1 MPNDYQ
7 TLVRFIRFQI
17 LPSVLVG
24 GGESLRDL
32 GQYFDDKLA
41 EPGNVRGD
49 VREMAERALTVAG
62 LNPSRFIPNASV
74 LNDPANHHRRAC
86 AATLLAMSIIRDTET
101 AELQRNLQRL
111 SRMQTAAV
119 QSELVSILKR
129 GDTVRSLRFPKLE
142 LKNFT
147 SAGTRA
153 RVWKFTT
160 EETFRRVH
168 EILWNCERQFLFS
181 PNPLAGKIDG
191 AFRDYFGDP
200 AALIDTSAIPFQPGG
215 GPPAWAPPNQTHLTV
230 VKEVMRRVCR
240 NFVNQN
246 VRIYFGGKGID
257 WGTNAYVSGTT
268 NPTKI
273 HVGGA
278 FFEMNTH
285 GLGSMAGTIIHEC
298 THTFARTE
306 DHDYESPACKALVAG
321 SVDEALS
328 NADSYRFF
336 AEAAFG

>member
-7 TLVRFIRFQI
+7 TLVNYIRALI
-17 LPSVLVG
+17 PTLHVNV
-24 GGESLRDL
+24 GESLRDL
-32 GQYFDDKLA
+32 GNYFDIKYAD
-41 EPGNVRGD
+41 PDNVRRD
-49 VREMAERALTVAG
+49 VGKMAKRALKAAG
-62 LNPSRFIPNASV
+62 LEESRTSPNLSA
-74 LNDPANHHRRAC
+74 LDQPANHHKRAC
-86 AATLLAMSIIRDTET
+86 AATLLAMSIIRDTEKNDL
-101 AELQRNLQRL
+101 ERNLQRL

-119 QSELVSILKR
+119 VSELRSILTK

-142 LKNFT
+142 FKNFT

-153 RVWKFTT
+153 RVWKFNT
-160 EETFRRVH
+160 EEAFRRVH
-168 EILWNCERQFLFS
+168 EILGDCERQFLFS

-191 AFRDYFGDP
+191 AFRHYFGDP
-200 AALIDTSAIPFQPGG
+200 AAFIDTSTILFQPGG

-240 NFVNQN
+240 NFVNQS

-257 WGTNAYVSGTT
+257 RGTNAYVSGAT

-273 HVGGA
+273 HLGGA

-285 GLGSMAGTIIHEC
+285 GLESMPGTIIHEC
-298 THTFARTE
+298 THTFARTD
-306 DHDYESPACKALVAG
+306 DHRYESPACRALVPG

-328 NADSYRFF
+328 NADSYMFF
-336 AEAAFG
+336 AEEAFG